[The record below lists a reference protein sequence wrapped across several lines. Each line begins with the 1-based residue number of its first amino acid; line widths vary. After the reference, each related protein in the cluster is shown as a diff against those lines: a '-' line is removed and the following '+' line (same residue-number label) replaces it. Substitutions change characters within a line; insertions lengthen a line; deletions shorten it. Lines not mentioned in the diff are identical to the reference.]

1 MERNETPIS
10 KAIKAKLRLVDE
22 EVEAAWLGDRGH
34 IYAELDPSPYFT
46 ATLAV
51 DTTHIHHRAWIESF
65 PYITAM
71 LIMNK
76 AKSMIATAREAL
88 LNVGADENLQ
98 VDIENFILAFFDY
111 SHYTQRLPVF
121 VGEVE
126 RKLSSWRKDYN
137 PEELGLTKIEDLFQ
151 SYVKYALQKAREV
164 IDVEFTLL
172 RTQTTPKHL
181 EVREETDRP
190 ISNGLSKPYVVKKM
204 EMANKENFFRKEGDF
219 WEVSFD
225 GKAVRGIKHLAGM
238 DYIQYLL
245 EHPGQAVPASEFIR
259 TPLTPEE
266 GSRLGKMHE
275 DQLEELGL
283 SKSKSL
289 RQGYKEKRSEE
300 IVEQD
305 QRSKEILINRIK
317 ELEETINDR
326 DSLGEEVRKAQQERE
341 DLIKELTAAL
351 DKSADKP
358 RKAVFSVITRA
369 INRMK
374 KHHSSLA
381 EHLKKNI
388 HLGYSCFY
396 TPPIDPNW
404 NN

>member
-1 MERNETPIS
+1 MERNETPVS

-34 IYAELDPSPYFT
+34 IYAELDPAPYFT

-51 DTTHIHHRAWIESF
+51 DTTHIHHRAQIESF

-76 AKSMIATAREAL
+76 AKSMIATALEVL
-88 LNVGADENLQ
+88 PKVDADENLQ
-98 VDIENFILAFFDY
+98 KAVKKFILKFFNY
-111 SHYTQRLPVF
+111 SDYTQRLPVF

-190 ISNGLSKPYVVKKM
+190 ISKGNI
-204 EMANKENFFRKEGDF
+204 FRKEGDF

-225 GKAVRGIKHLAGM
+225 GKAVSTIKHLIGM
-238 DYIQYLL
+238 DYIKYLV
-245 EHPGQAVPASEFIR
+245 ENPYRSTPATEFIR
-259 TPLTPEE
+259 TSQISREADPLN
-266 GSRLGKMHE
+266 KMSK
-275 DQLEELGL
+275 DQLEELSL
-283 SKSKSL
+283 TKSRSPGHLVEKL
-289 RQGYKEKRSEE
+289 DHKEKAKN
-300 IVEQD
+300 EQRKD
-305 QRSKEILINRIK
+305 TFRKRIK
-317 ELEETINDR
+317 ELNEIIDEKESPKDERSRAIEEKNMILNELSDSFTKSND
-326 DSLGEEVRKAQQERE
+326 KAR
-341 DLIKELTAAL
+341 
-351 DKSADKP
+351 S
-358 RKAVFSVITRA
+358 SVKNA
-369 INRMK
+369 INRAITHIK
-374 KHHSSLA
+374 QHHPGLA
-381 EHLKKNI
+381 DHLKKYVA
-388 HLGYSCFY
+388 LGHTCLYI
-396 TPPIDPNW
+396 PPVDLHW
-404 NN
+404 NSDL